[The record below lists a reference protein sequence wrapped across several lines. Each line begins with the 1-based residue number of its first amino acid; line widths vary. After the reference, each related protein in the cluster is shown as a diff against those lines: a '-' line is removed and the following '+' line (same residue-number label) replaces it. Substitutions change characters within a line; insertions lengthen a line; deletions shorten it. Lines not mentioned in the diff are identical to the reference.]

1 MRLILITLFLSLNQ
15 AWSMGANSIEP
26 EIKPRIDKVE
36 VHKAERRLE
45 LLTQTDQGLEVVK
58 SYSINLGG
66 DPMGHKVQE
75 GDQKT
80 PEGLYTLNWKN
91 PNSAYHLSIHISY
104 PNQQDRDHAQS
115 LGVSPGGEIFIHGM
129 PNKTRDWAW
138 LISPT
143 LYLLGSE
150 LPNESIHQ
158 TLALFDWTNGCIA
171 VQNHEIQEI
180 YELVDVPTP
189 IEILP

>member
-1 MRLILITLFLSLNQ
+1 
-15 AWSMGANSIEP
+15 MGKNSVEA
-26 EIKPRIDKVE
+26 ETKPTIHKVE
-36 VHKAERRLE
+36 VYKADRRME
-45 LLTQTDQGLEVVK
+45 LLTKTDSGYEVVK

-66 DPMGHKVQE
+66 QPLGHKTQE

-80 PEGLYTLNWKN
+80 PEGLYTLDWKN
-91 PNSAYHLSIHISY
+91 PDSAYHLSIHISY
-104 PNQQDRDHAQS
+104 PNQADKARARE

-138 LISPT
+138 LVSPT

-158 TLALFDWTNGCIA
+158 TLSMFDWTNGCIA
-171 VQNHEIQEI
+171 VHNKEMQEI
-180 YELVDVPTP
+180 YDLVSTPTP
-189 IEILP
+189 IEIFP